1 MKENKSE
8 IHLGFGS
15 HLNVQTSQLVS
26 INESLVLV
34 TMNGTEGPIEL
45 NVKIEADFNTI
56 PEQYHEVFLNMLT
69 SKYSNKASF
78 GDNPFSV
85 CQPKPKRKWYQFWK
99 AKY

>member
-1 MKENKSE
+1 MKENKNE

-34 TMNGTEGPIEL
+34 TVNGTEGPIEL

-99 AKY
+99 AK

>member
-1 MKENKSE
+1 MSKNKSE

-34 TMNGTEGPIEL
+34 TVNGTEGPIEL

-85 CQPKPKRKWYQFWK
+85 CQPKPKRKWYQLWK

>member
-1 MKENKSE
+1 MENKNE

-34 TMNGTEGPIEL
+34 TVNGTEGPIEL

-56 PEQYHEVFLNMLT
+56 PE
-69 SKYSNKASF
+69 K
-78 GDNPFSV
+78 
-85 CQPKPKRKWYQFWK
+85 
-99 AKY
+99 